1 MILRRIGIVLFVCLE
16 LASWAWSQ
24 ESAPAKAREPVAS
37 VAGQSIYEEDLI
49 PMIQSQMF
57 QVRKQEY
64 QIKSIAVENLIQQ
77 KLLEGEAKARGIT
90 VSALLAGEVNSKV
103 AVP

>member
-1 MILRRIGIVLFVCLE
+1 MILRRIGIVLFFCLE
-16 LASWAWSQ
+16 LASLAWSQ
-24 ESAPAKAREPVAS
+24 EGAPAKAREPVAN

-64 QIKSIAVENLIQQ
+64 QIKSSAVENLIQQ
-77 KLLEGEAKARGIT
+77 KLLEGEAKAMGLS
-90 VSALLAGEVNSKV
+90 VAALLEQEVNSK
-103 AVP
+103 AAA